1 MISVRLVRRRIRS
14 VQNTQKVTN
23 AMQMISAS
31 KMRRGQ
37 ARVLATR
44 PYAEKM
50 REVLADLASV
60 PRAESDIHPL
70 LEEREARRIG
80 IVLVTSDRGFCGGFN
95 GNMNRRAASFILE
108 QTVPTSIIAVGR
120 KGREFMA
127 RYRRDLLADFTAL
140 GDQPA
145 FLDTLPISRIVID
158 EYTAG
163 NLDRVYL
170 AYTRFQS
177 MAVQR
182 PVIEQLLPIQPPAG
196 FETRKRYLDYI
207 YEPNPETVLAALLP
221 RYVEMQV
228 YHALLESVASE
239 HSARMVA
246 MRNATDAA
254 EDMVQ
259 ELTLIMNKAR
269 QEQITKELLELAGGA
284 AALV

>member
-60 PRAESDIHPL
+60 PRTESDIHPL

-80 IVLVTSDRGFCGGFN
+80 VVLVTSDRGFCGGFN
-95 GNMNRRAASFILE
+95 GNMNRRAASFMLE
-108 QTVPTSIIAVGR
+108 QSVPSSVIAVGR
-120 KGREFMA
+120 KGRDFMV
-127 RYRRDLLADFTAL
+127 RYRRDLMADFTGL
-140 GDQPA
+140 GDQPS

-177 MAVQR
+177 LAVQR
-182 PVIEQLLPIQPPAG
+182 PVIQQLLPIQPPAG
-196 FETRKRYLDYI
+196 FETQQRHTDYI
-207 YEPNPETVLAALLP
+207 YEPNPQAVLAALLP

-228 YHALLESVASE
+228 YHAVLESVASE

-254 EDMVQ
+254 EEMVQ
-259 ELTLIMNKAR
+259 ELTLVMNKAR

-284 AALV
+284 AALA

>member
-60 PRAESDIHPL
+60 PRTESDIHPL

-207 YEPNPETVLAALLP
+207 YEPNPEAVLAALLP
-221 RYVEMQV
+221 RYVEMLV